1 MFCFDHQTPNCRTLS
16 ITIRHVLLKILT
28 LKTIAHS
35 LNNLRANKTH
45 DVNLLFSALQ
55 QRFRIHI
62 VFVSPE
68 WIFARVVKQELV
80 EVSFI
85 SIVNYHC

>member
-55 QRFRIHI
+55 QRIGIHI
-62 VFVSPE
+62 AFVSPE
-68 WIFARVVKQELV
+68 QIFARVVKQETCALAMV
-80 EVSFI
+80 
-85 SIVNYHC
+85 